1 MARAPRL
8 ALAGE
13 LHCVVQRGHN
23 GQRVF
28 ADDADRQA
36 YLAMLRDA
44 AAQHGLAIHAYA
56 LLDAAVHL
64 LATPG
69 ASDSLSQ
76 TMQSLGRRYVVA
88 FNRRHGRSGTIW
100 EGRFRAG
107 LIDGESLGLDA
118 LLMVESMPVVAGLAT
133 DAADWVWSSARH
145 HLGRCRDPL
154 VTEHAAYWRLG
165 NTPFE
170 REHAF
175 TLKLRDGAPL
185 ATVQRIE
192 RAAMQGR
199 AAGSPEFTARIERSI
214 GRPLQ
219 AKPRGRPARATLP
232 RAD

>member
-1 MARAPRL
+1 M

-28 ADDADRQA
+28 ADDTDRQA

-44 AAQHGLAIHAYA
+44 AAQYGLAIHAYA

-69 ASDSLSQ
+69 ASGSLSQ

-88 FNRRHGRSGTIW
+88 YNRRHSRSGTIW

-118 LLMVESMPVVAGLAT
+118 LLMVESMPVVAALAT
-133 DAADWVWSSARH
+133 DAADWNWSSARH

-154 VTEHAAYWRLG
+154 VAEHAAYWRLG

-175 TLKLRDGAPL
+175 TLKLRDGVPL
-185 ATVQRIE
+185 ATMQRIE
-192 RAAMQGR
+192 CAAMQGR
-199 AAGSPEFTARIERSI
+199 AAGTPEFTARIERSI
-214 GRPLQ
+214 GRSLQ
-219 AKPRGRPARATLP
+219 AKPRGRPPLATLP
-232 RAD
+232 CVD

>member
-28 ADDADRQA
+28 ADDTDRQA

-69 ASDSLSQ
+69 ASASLSQ

-88 FNRRHGRSGTIW
+88 YNRRHSRSGTIW

-118 LLMVESMPVVAGLAT
+118 LLMVDSMPVVAALAT
-133 DAADWVWSSARH
+133 DAADWTWSSARH
-145 HLGRCRDPL
+145 HLGRWRDPL
-154 VTEHAAYWRLG
+154 VAEHAAYWRLG

-175 TLKLRDGAPL
+175 TLKLRDGVPR
-185 ATVQRIE
+185 ATMQRIE
-192 RAAMQGR
+192 CAAMQGR
-199 AAGSPEFTARIERSI
+199 AAGTPEFTARIERSI
-214 GRPLQ
+214 GRSLQ
-219 AKPRGRPARATLP
+219 AKPRGRPPLATLP
-232 RAD
+232 CVD